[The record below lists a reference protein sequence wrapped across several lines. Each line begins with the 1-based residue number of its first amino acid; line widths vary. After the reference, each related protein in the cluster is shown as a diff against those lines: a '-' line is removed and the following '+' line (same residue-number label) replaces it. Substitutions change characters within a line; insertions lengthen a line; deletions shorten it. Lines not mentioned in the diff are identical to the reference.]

1 MSTKNN
7 INVNLFNGNDTNVP
21 FVKIEYLDKDANEHC
36 ALMMIDSCS
45 EVSMLFENM
54 TENLCLKRVKIG
66 SKHVLNGLGN
76 EPQEVKDVELNFT
89 LQSMVCREV
98 FCVCSVDYPQHFEY
112 PVIGLLGNDFH
123 TKHKLALDYSDNTLH
138 TSNVNPSNLSSGDCE
153 YFYPMNLDNKHYRLP
168 VISIKLNG
176 KEIIA
181 GVDSGATN
189 NMLTIQSLAES
200 QVPIFYLGDGDTMVG
215 SNGAVETK
223 TVIVP
228 FCLVSALDEGDKEM
242 KDVAI
247 FNIIPKYIIPSQTIE
262 TGDEGQRIPPV
273 EALLGSSFIASQG
286 WVLDFGAQVIYKR
299 KVNTI
304 EKGEEKIA

>member
-1 MSTKNN
+1 
-7 INVNLFNGNDTNVP
+7 
-21 FVKIEYLDKDANEHC
+21 
-36 ALMMIDSCS
+36 MMIDSCS
-45 EVSMLFENM
+45 EVNMLFENM
-54 TENLCLKRVKIG
+54 TENLCLKKIEIG
-66 SKHVLNGLGN
+66 GKHVINGLGN

-98 FCVCSVDYPQHFEY
+98 FCVCCVDYPQHCEY
-112 PVIGLLGNDFH
+112 PVIGLLGNDFL

-138 TSNVNPSNLSSGDCE
+138 TSDAKPTIKSSANYE
-153 YFYPMNLDNKHYRLP
+153 YFFPMDLDNKHYRLP

-176 KEIIA
+176 KEIVA

-189 NMLTIQSLAES
+189 NMIAIQSMAES
-200 QVPIFYLGDGDTMVG
+200 QVPFYFLGDGDTMVG

-223 TVIVP
+223 TAIVP

-262 TGDEGQRIPPV
+262 TCDEDLRIPPV